1 MGMLDEFCG
10 VVGFMRGRERLELE
24 RRVDTWMVLLCPQSS
39 PQARTNRTACTAPC
53 VPHPV
58 TGERQL
64 RVGQSPD
71 LIAELVVLMDT
82 GGTLFEAAETGAC
95 LALSNLLG
103 RCLHTSALNLR
114 LFLEADGI
122 GVIQRRWRA
131 IQEHEQASL
140 SWLFMGQMVGGE
152 GSAEVR

>member
-1 MGMLDEFCG
+1 
-10 VVGFMRGRERLELE
+10 MRIGRYELE
-24 RRVDTWMVLLCPQSS
+24 CPPIPGGISILV
-39 PQARTNRTACTAPC
+39 AGTVADCG
-53 VPHPV
+53 HPV

-140 SWLFMGQMVGGE
+140 SWLFMEQMVGGE